1 MYVSCAVH
9 HHKIVLVLQE
19 KRQGVI
25 DLLALFSAC
34 CDKQKFLKA
43 TVRMVSTA
51 NYHELTT
58 SSGDGKPKS
67 TINNVVLWVTYL
79 NIVLY
84 ALSYQLQT
92 PVEPFLI
99 KKLSE
104 EAGDPDG
111 VIETYGN
118 LQSFFQAIQTIGSPL
133 VGIILDRIGLRYTS
147 ALVFLASAMC
157 YAILAVAYDLQTLF
171 LSKIP
176 TVFQAAF
183 LVAQA
188 TAAASTGNDAS
199 ARAAALGRM
208 TTAYTV
214 GATLGPTIG
223 GYLAD
228 RGDFYIGAK
237 FAVVGS
243 LISVVLSL
251 MFLPDGTDNK
261 LKQSSTESTDKG
273 GKRIEK
279 KRSFVDELR
288 RSGAMALRSSLW
300 PLLAVKV
307 LGGVVASMHSTTMPL
322 MLTQKLELEPSQ
334 LGMSMSGSMMAVAA
348 FGAVA
353 MAPLTKALGPP
364 RMTYLGLLGRAAL
377 GLTMAAIVSV
387 AIGHGDAYLM
397 QIVSVSIMYALASH
411 TLATGLT
418 TQTTGAVESDE
429 RGSLLGLEHSLF
441 SLARIVGPKLATS
454 LLSFGN
460 DMWPVEIACGV
471 SDVLLVLALLATAS
485 QIAKPKSP

>member
-1 MYVSCAVH
+1 
-9 HHKIVLVLQE
+9 
-19 KRQGVI
+19 
-25 DLLALFSAC
+25 
-34 CDKQKFLKA
+34 
-43 TVRMVSTA
+43 MVSTA

-58 SSGDGKPKS
+58 SSSDGKPKKTS
-67 TINNVVLWVTYL
+67 TINTTVLWVTYV
-79 NIVLY
+79 NIALY

-104 EAGDPDG
+104 EAGDAEG
-111 VIETYGN
+111 VNRTYGN
-118 LQSFFQAIQTIGSPL
+118 LQSFFQAIQTIGSPV

-147 ALVFLASAMC
+147 ALVFLASALC
-157 YAILAVAYDLQTLF
+157 YAILAVAYDLPTLF

-188 TAAASTGNDAS
+188 TAATSTGNDAA

-214 GATLGPTIG
+214 GATLGPMLG

-228 RGDFYIGAK
+228 RGNFYIGAK

-251 MFLPDGTDNK
+251 VFLTDETNK
-261 LKQSSTESTDKG
+261 EEKEKPPSAESTEKEDK
-273 GKRIEK
+273 KIKK
-279 KRSFVDELR
+279 KRSFLNELR
-288 RSGAMALRSSLW
+288 HSGGMALRSSLW
-300 PLLAVKV
+300 PLLMVKV
-307 LGGVVASMHSTTMPL
+307 LGGVVASMHSTAMPL

-334 LGMSMSGSMMAVAA
+334 LGLSMSGSMMAVAA
-348 FGAVA
+348 FGAVG
-353 MAPLTKALGPP
+353 MAPLTNALGPP

-377 GLTMAAIVSV
+377 GLTMAALVAI
-387 AIGHGDAYLM
+387 AIGHGDAFLM
-397 QIVSVSIMYALASH
+397 QIISVAIMHALASH

-418 TQTTGAVESDE
+418 TQTTGAVASDE

-441 SLARIVGPKLATS
+441 SLARIAGPKIATS

-460 DMWPVEIACGV
+460 GMWPVEIACGV
-471 SDVLLVLALLATAS
+471 SDILLVLALLATAS
-485 QIAKPKSP
+485 QIAKQKSP